1 MITYC
6 GMTNNIITN
15 TNKIA
20 FENVVFENTDTINK
34 KDIKKTINKKI
45 KINGK
50 NVNITLVVDKN
61 NNIVIPKK
69 IKKAEKKDANL

>member
-20 FENVVFENTDTINK
+20 FENVVFENTDAINK

-69 IKKAEKKDANL
+69 IKKMEKKDANV

>member
-20 FENVVFENTDTINK
+20 FENVVFENTDAINK

-69 IKKAEKKDANL
+69 IKRMEKKDANV

>member
-20 FENVVFENTDTINK
+20 FENVVFENTNAINK

-69 IKKAEKKDANL
+69 IKKMEKKDANV